1 MPFDPGPFIAAVVLL
16 ALATWLGVGRVVKI
30 IQVYEAKHELRQG
43 SAGFIR
49 SISGWSMIAFWLMA
63 TWFFAT
69 IIGDWGASGD
79 LEGAVERSMLRLR
92 ILLEIAAAI
101 AESD

>member
-1 MPFDPGPFIAAVVLL
+1 MLTIFPPILAGLALL
-16 ALATWLGVGRVVKI
+16 AISTALGMVPVVKLI
-30 IQVYEAKHELRQG
+30 KVREAKHELKHG

-49 SISGWSMIAFWLMA
+49 TISGWTMIAFWLMA

-69 IIGDWGASGD
+69 IIGDWGVTGD
-79 LEGAVERSMLRLR
+79 LSGATDRAWLRLR
-92 ILLEIAAAI
+92 ILLEIAAAL

>member
-1 MPFDPGPFIAAVVLL
+1 MPFDPGPYIAAVVLL
-16 ALATWLGVGRVVKI
+16 ALSTWLGVGRVVKI